1 MLASMN
7 INLPV
12 GTADADS
19 YFNNDLLGAVDFG
32 VRVSFFNVWERR
44 DAFFFGPACP
54 TCTRGLRGQPSW
66 PPQQDVSLL

>member
-19 YFNNDLLGAVDFG
+19 YFNNDPLGAVDFG

-44 DAFFFGPACP
+44 DALFLGPACP
-54 TCTRGLRGQPSW
+54 TCARGLPGQLSW
-66 PPQQDVSLL
+66 PPQRDVSLL

>member
-12 GTADADS
+12 GTADAGR

-32 VRVSFFNVWERR
+32 YAFHFHCLGTEGC
-44 DAFFFGPACP
+44 FFFGPACA
-54 TCTRGLRGQPSW
+54 TCN
-66 PPQQDVSLL
+66 VHA